1 LLDQTLGVE
10 DADGVDYSGTLNPWL
25 STPLDFSRNGA
36 ALYLSAGLTAESA
49 KDNSNFIPELLRSE
63 LTFPISEGMEIKAGR
78 MRYADPLG
86 FIAGGL
92 FDGAGFSLDT
102 SDIGTFGVGA
112 WYTGLLY
119 KRSAGITMTEKELAS
134 YNEELDYGNFAD
146 TYFAP
151 SRLLFTLD
159 WDYPNLERLKLKTA
173 LITQVDTSG
182 VFHSQYLAVKANIP
196 VKSFVFDLGACLE
209 LSQVS
214 EENKV
219 SFAGELG
226 AAWILPTPIRDYLS
240 LTARFSSGMSDNSA
254 LAAFTPLTAEGQGY
268 ILKAKLSGLSTI
280 RFDYTARLHESFSVR
295 AASTYFILNDSETY
309 KGLPESRD
317 GSALGN
323 EFYGSLVWYP
333 FSDLRL
339 NFGCGAFLP
348 SLGNAD
354 SGGRPIWRF
363 ELNAVITIF

>member
-1 LLDQTLGVE
+1 M
-10 DADGVDYSGTLNPWL
+10 
-25 STPLDFSRNGA
+25 
-36 ALYLSAGLTAESA
+36 LYLSAGLTAESV
-49 KDNSNFIPELLRSE
+49 KENSNFIPELLRSE
-63 LTFPISEGMEIKAGR
+63 LTFPIREGMEIKTGR
-78 MRYADPLG
+78 MRYSDPLG
-86 FIAGGL
+86 FIASGL

-102 SDIGTFGVGA
+102 ADIGIFNIGV

-151 SRLLFTLD
+151 SRLLFALD
-159 WDYPNLERLKLKTA
+159 WDYPNLERIRLKTA
-173 LITQVDTSG
+173 LIAQFDLSG
-182 VFHSQYLAVKANIP
+182 SNAFHSQYLAAIANIP
-196 VKSFVFDLGACLE
+196 IKSFVFDLGACLE
-209 LSQVS
+209 LAQAS

-219 SFAGELG
+219 SFAGELE

-240 LTARFSSGMSDNSA
+240 LAFRFSSGMSDNST
-254 LAAFTPLTAEGQGY
+254 LAAFTPLTAEGQGH
-268 ILKAKLSGLSTI
+268 ILKAKFSGLSTI
-280 RFDYTARLHESFSVR
+280 RLDYTARLHESFSVR
-295 AASTYFILNDSETY
+295 AASTYFILSDSETY
-309 KGLPESRD
+309 KGLPEGRD

-323 EFYGSLVWYP
+323 EFYGSLIWSP

-354 SGGRPIWRF
+354 SGSRPIWRV
-363 ELNAVITIF
+363 ELNAVLAVF